1 MHGTGAVAWLHPLT
15 ECHLLPAFCAMY
27 TIASGSG
34 SGGNCIRCVGGEH
47 AEHGRIGGSEHGRLG
62 VREHGR
68 IGGSTDVSASG
79 STGASSGST
88 DQVDEDVSASRSVRE
103 HVSASG
109 SQVDEDVWVP
119 TVWVL
124 VGTARTGGCRRRHI
138 QVQVH
143 NRNCMLLTTAGFEP
157 KLLRCVGVSF
167 LFLFQCLFLLCR
179 SSSFLPS

>member
-1 MHGTGAVAWLHPLT
+1 
-15 ECHLLPAFCAMY
+15 MY

-34 SGGNCIRCVGGEH
+34 SGGNCVRC
-47 AEHGRIGGSEHGRLG
+47 IL
-62 VREHGR
+62 
-68 IGGSTDVSASG
+68 GGSTDRRRRSLAFLESG
-79 STGASSGST
+79 STGASSGSVSASGST
-88 DQVDEDVSASRSVRE
+88 DQVEEDVSASRSVRE

-124 VGTARTGGCRRRHI
+124 VGTDWEHWRLARTGGCRRRHI

-167 LFLFQCLFLLCR
+167 LFLFQCMFLLCR

>member
-1 MHGTGAVAWLHPLT
+1 
-15 ECHLLPAFCAMY
+15 MY

-34 SGGNCIRCVGGEH
+34 SGGNCVRC
-47 AEHGRIGGSEHGRLG
+47 IL
-62 VREHGR
+62 
-68 IGGSTDVSASG
+68 GGSTDRRRRSLAFLESG
-79 STGASSGST
+79 STGASSGSVSASGST
-88 DQVDEDVSASRSVRE
+88 DQVEEDVSASRSVRE

-119 TVWVL
+119 TVRVL

-179 SSSFLPS
+179 SSSLLPS

>member
-1 MHGTGAVAWLHPLT
+1 
-15 ECHLLPAFCAMY
+15 MY

-34 SGGNCIRCVGGEH
+34 SGGNCIRCVG
-47 AEHGRIGGSEHGRLG
+47 
-62 VREHGR
+62 
-68 IGGSTDVSASG
+68 VSASG
-79 STGASSGST
+79 STGASSGSVSASGST
-88 DQVDEDVSASRSVRE
+88 DQVEEDVSASRSVRE

-119 TVWVL
+119 TVRVL

>member
-1 MHGTGAVAWLHPLT
+1 
-15 ECHLLPAFCAMY
+15 MY

-47 AEHGRIGGSEHGRLG
+47 AEHGRIGGS
-62 VREHGR
+62 
-68 IGGSTDVSASG
+68 TDVSASG
-79 STGASSGST
+79 STGASSGSVSASGST
-88 DQVDEDVSASRSVRE
+88 DQVEEDVSASRSVRE

-119 TVWVL
+119 TVRVL

-138 QVQVH
+138 QLQVH